1 MRLTLIATIASA
13 SLFQSSLAL
22 LVNRASSDDMK
33 PLLGMFSQVKQG
45 DTASISAEYPPQTI
59 SKYTLV
65 LKMPDGTVASRT
77 TSSLFTAG
85 STGPDGQPTEP
96 TTRFCTSRQPSD
108 GHQSSI
114 SLEFDKVGDWSVNF
128 NVTYYY
134 GANGYEYDADR
145 VCISP
150 PFISETVDTVPQTM
164 NVAASSGGTP
174 TTIEAPPPTPV
185 DLQGTP
191 TGSPYLLSAS
201 TTASSTIPTT
211 STSSATT
218 TATTVPNGAQ
228 SQSRWRSEVGIVAMG
243 LTLLAV
249 VF

>member
-1 MRLTLIATIASA
+1 MRLTLIAAIASA

-22 LVNRASSDDMK
+22 LVHRASADDMK
-33 PLLGMFSQVKQG
+33 PLLGMFPQVKQG

-77 TSSLFTAG
+77 TSSLFITG

-96 TTRFCTSRQPSD
+96 TTRFCTSRQPFD
-108 GHQSSI
+108 GHRSSI
-114 SLEFDKVGDWSVNF
+114 SLDFDK
-128 NVTYYY
+128 

-150 PFISETVDTVPQTM
+150 PFTSETVDTVPQTM

-174 TTIEAPPPTPV
+174 TTIESPSPTPV
-185 DLQGTP
+185 ELQATP

-201 TTASSTIPTT
+201 TTASSTSPTT
-211 STSSATT
+211 STSSATS
-218 TATTVPNGAQ
+218 TATTVPNGAP
-228 SQSRWRSEVGIVAMG
+228 SLSRWRSEVGIVAMG